1 MTHKIIDNFLDK
13 QDFIKIKNIIYNT
26 SSFPWYCSHYHVASK
41 LTKGDGSCF
50 YHTLFDNKKSV
61 SFFSGL
67 ILKTIFKNIKH
78 KEIIRAKVNLYPGT
92 SKIKEH
98 GMHVD
103 QNFKHKGIILYVNN
117 NDGYTKLIDGTK
129 IESIENRAL
138 FFDSSK
144 KHCSTTCT
152 NAESRIN
159 ININYK

>member
-1 MTHKIIDNFLDK
+1 
-13 QDFIKIKNIIYNT
+13 
-26 SSFPWYCSHYHVASK
+26 
-41 LTKGDGSCF
+41 
-50 YHTLFDNKKSV
+50 
-61 SFFSGL
+61 
-67 ILKTIFKNIKH
+67 
-78 KEIIRAKVNLYPGT
+78 
-92 SKIKEH
+92 
-98 GMHVD
+98 MHVD